1 MSSVLCFICFRSLAV
16 DQRLANKV
24 ALVTGAS
31 SGIGAAIARSLARA
45 GAKVAMAA
53 RRVDMLDANRRLIE
67 EQGGVA
73 IAVKCDVTD
82 RQMVADAVKHVRMTL
97 GEIDILVNNAGVMY
111 YTMMKNL
118 QLDEWERQIDIN
130 CKVSAQ
136 VKASIIYSEW
146 QLRLSLSHCI
156 LLSPFLRHEC
166 VHLWYCVIVPDGCL
180 EVLAVRKY
188 AQHSV
193 LESRAL

>member
-1 MSSVLCFICFRSLAV
+1 M
-16 DQRLANKV
+16 

-136 VKASIIYSEW
+136 VKVSIIYSEW
-146 QLRLSLSHCI
+146 HFIIKSL
-156 LLSPFLRHEC
+156 
-166 VHLWYCVIVPDGCL
+166 YVIRSVLTSRISSCL
-180 EVLAVRKY
+180 VVRDC

-193 LESRAL
+193 LEFRAL